1 MRILIIIIIIIIII
15 IVLMLLLLLRL
26 SQLWTKDQ
34 WFIVKIL
41 WHRTPKIL

>member
-1 MRILIIIIIIIIII
+1 MRIVIIIIIIIIII
-15 IVLMLLLLLRL
+15 IMLMLLLLRL

>member
-1 MRILIIIIIIIIII
+1 MRIVIIIIIIIII
-15 IVLMLLLLLRL
+15 IVLMLLLLRL

>member
-1 MRILIIIIIIIIII
+1 MRIVIIIIIIIIII
-15 IVLMLLLLLRL
+15 IVLMLLLLRL

>member
-1 MRILIIIIIIIIII
+1 MRIVIIIIIIII
-15 IVLMLLLLLRL
+15 IVLMLLLLRL

-41 WHRTPKIL
+41 WYRTPKIL

>member
-1 MRILIIIIIIIIII
+1 MRIVIIIIIIII
-15 IVLMLLLLLRL
+15 IVLMLLLLRL